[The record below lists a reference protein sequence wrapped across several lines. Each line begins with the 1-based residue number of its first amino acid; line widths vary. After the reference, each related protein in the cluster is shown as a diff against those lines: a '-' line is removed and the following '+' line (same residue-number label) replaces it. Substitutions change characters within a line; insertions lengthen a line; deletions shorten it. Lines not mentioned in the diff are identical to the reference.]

1 MSLRFVILHHR
12 VTGGEHWDLM
22 LEQGEVLLTWQ
33 LEREPVDR
41 ASLPIPARRIGDHRK
56 AYLDY
61 QGPLGGGRGDV
72 DRVDEG
78 QVAFEETT
86 EARYVMRLT
95 GRRLTGR
102 FALAVEGDAWVL
114 QTVDDAGPGG

>member
-12 VTGGEHWDLM
+12 VAGGEHWDLM

-41 ASLPIPARRIGDHRK
+41 AALPIRARRIGDHRR

-61 QGPLGGGRGDV
+61 QGPVSGGRGEV
-72 DRVDEG
+72 ARTDEG
-78 QVAFEETT
+78 EVRFEEATD
-86 EARYVMRLT
+86 RRCVVRLT
-95 GRRLTGR
+95 GRRLVGR
-102 FALAVEGDAWVL
+102 FSLTAEGEAWL
-114 QTVDDAGPGG
+114 FEAIDDGQSG

>member
-33 LEREPVDR
+33 LEREPIDR
-41 ASLPIPARRIGDHRK
+41 AALPILARRIGDHRK

-61 QGPLGGGRGDV
+61 QGPLSGARGEV
-72 DRVDEG
+72 RRVDHG
-78 QVAFEETT
+78 WLKLEEIIPNRCVLYLKG
-86 EARYVMRLT
+86 ERLV
-95 GRRLTGR
+95 GR
-102 FALAVEGDAWVL
+102 FSLTAANDEWIFDALRENA
-114 QTVDDAGPGG
+114 